1 MALQKIRKLL
11 KGIFY
16 KVEPKLTERSM
27 AAVITGLPSLNQVM
41 VGVGSPS
48 ALHPKVTGSFLA
60 TAVSSGCS
68 VILGA
73 AEEAK
78 LPAEQENKSILF
90 YKVCT

>member
-1 MALQKIRKLL
+1 
-11 KGIFY
+11 
-16 KVEPKLTERSM
+16 M

-60 TAVSSGCS
+60 TSVSSGCS

-73 AEEAK
+73 EEAK
-78 LPAEQENKSILF
+78 LPAKQGEQEYFILQSL
-90 YKVCT
+90 

>member
-1 MALQKIRKLL
+1 
-11 KGIFY
+11 
-16 KVEPKLTERSM
+16 M

-60 TAVSSGCS
+60 TSVSSGCS

-73 AEEAK
+73 DEAK
-78 LPAEQENKSILF
+78 LPEEEQEYFILQSLF
-90 YKVCT
+90 RAAKVF